1 MKERL
6 MTLLKQACRQIIFV
20 IVQVTLISFAAN
32 AQKYESLNDAISKIQ
47 ETYPDLPT
55 LNLKSANMNPETSQ
69 EKRLLEDIKM
79 SRWQDELIK
88 YVVINNKKMSKAFAK
103 SETTD
108 TLGFWYRYINDF
120 KSVSGTPSVEKPKN
134 ILGVGAGLFFDNF
147 GFGYSFGLDYDI
159 FISRKMSLDI
169 GFGYGRQNKGPDSDY
184 AFNIPDTEFLD
195 FSYGSTKYSI
205 FSSDK
210 ILMPVGFTY
219 YLPLTDGIDDLEV
232 VNLMFYAGV
241 EFSYGLKMKEQI
253 SFSTGT
259 CWDKVSE
266 TYVSWNYN
274 ETKDLFSGEFNGTI
288 PDRTDIYQHLHK
300 YVAFDENTYK
310 RFDLGLSVGIGIQ
323 LTRWFEVW
331 AGYEQGLI
339 NKVAAPDGNS
349 KYLNMFY
356 LRCAFNIIH

>member
-32 AQKYESLNDAISKIQ
+32 AQKYESLYDAISKIQ
-47 ETYPDLPT
+47 DAYPELPT
-55 LNLKSANMNPETSQ
+55 LNLKSANMDSGSSQ
-69 EKRLLEDIKM
+69 GKRLLEDIKM

-120 KSVSGTPSVEKPKN
+120 KFVSGTPSVEKPKN
-134 ILGVGAGLFFDNF
+134 CLGVGAGLFFDNF
-147 GFGYSFGLDYDI
+147 GFGYSFGLNYDI
-159 FISRKMSLDI
+159 FVSRRLSLDI
-169 GFGYGRQNKGPDSDY
+169 GFEYHRQNKKY
-184 AFNIPDTEFLD
+184 TNYTFKIPDTEFID
-195 FSYGSTKYSI
+195 YGNNSSKYGV
-205 FSSDK
+205 FSSDN
-210 ILMPVGFTY
+210 ISMPVGFTY
-219 YLPLTDGIDDLEV
+219 YLPLTEGIDDLEV

-241 EFSYGLKMKEQI
+241 EFSYGLKMKEKLE
-253 SFSTGT
+253 FSTNS

-274 ETKDLFSGEFNGTI
+274 ETKDLFSGEFSGTI
-288 PDRTDIYQHLHK
+288 PNRTDIYQHLHK
-300 YVAFDENTYK
+300 YAAFDENTYK

-323 LTRWFEVW
+323 LTRWFEIW